1 MTTTATLSQDI
12 LDALKLNNLL
22 LLQQQSSQ
30 LLEGTGLDQKE
41 LRIERM
47 KQEFERRAMLPED
60 SRPPWVSQDEAAWLL
75 GIEITPSDRQRRKI
89 RWLHQNGE
97 LIITNG
103 GSNSLYFLRK
113 EVMELNQRIIN
124 EEIIVPTKF

>member
-75 GIEITPSDRQRRKI
+75 GIEITPGDRQRRKI

-97 LIITNG
+97 LITTNG
-103 GSNSLYFLRK
+103 GSNSLCFLRS
-113 EVMELNQRIIN
+113 EVMDLNQRIIN